1 VPGPAEAA
9 PRRSAWSDL
18 RVRVLSASLLAP
30 VGLVC
35 IWFGG
40 WAWAVLVAL
49 AGVGMGR
56 EWAGMCR
63 VPIASAQ
70 GLTVPGAVLLAVLAV
85 ALGRPD
91 LGLILVMV
99 GWITVRVG
107 ARSRVLAAGV
117 PYVGLGAIAL
127 VWLRADPAVGLGNV
141 LFVILL
147 VWSSDI
153 GAYVV
158 GRLVG
163 GRKLAPRISPG
174 KTWSGAVGGLV
185 AAMVAGAAVCLV
197 LGGPVWWAALVAGV
211 LGVVSQAGDLLE
223 SAVKRHFGVKDSG
236 GLIPGHGGLL
246 DRLDGMLAAAPVAG
260 LIALALGSGV
270 HLWR

>member
-1 VPGPAEAA
+1 MPAPAEAA
-9 PRRSAWSDL
+9 RKTAWGDL
-18 RVRVLSASLLAP
+18 RLRVLSAALLAP
-30 VGLVC
+30 LGLIC

-49 AGVGMGR
+49 ASVGMAR
-56 EWAGMCR
+56 EWVGLCGVQPGFSLGLV
-63 VPIASAQ
+63 VPAVV
-70 GLTVPGAVLLAVLAV
+70 LTGVLAV
-85 ALGRPD
+85 AFGKPEI
-91 LGLILVMV
+91 GLAVVMV
-99 GWITVRVG
+99 GWFVVRVG
-107 ARSRVLAAGV
+107 ARSILLAAGV
-117 PYVGLGAIAL
+117 PYVGLGGVAL
-127 VWLRADPAVGLGNV
+127 VWLRADGAVGLGNV

-147 VWSSDI
+147 VWASDI
-153 GAYVV
+153 GAYLV

-174 KTWSGAVGGLV
+174 KTWSGAAGGLV
-185 AAMVAGAAVCLV
+185 AAMLAGALVCLV
-197 LGGPVWWAALVAGV
+197 FGGQAWWAALVAGL

-246 DRLDGMLAAAPVAG
+246 DRLDGLLAAAPVAG
-260 LIALALGSGV
+260 LIAVALGTGV